1 MYVRKEKMKNLSH
14 TLNILQY
21 NKKKEQKE
29 RKMKKIKESMEDIKK
44 HLEKY
49 CTGDEDPIEA
59 ELVDLLGNDYEEI
72 SEALE
77 SDSEGFFL
85 VHASEGYI
93 ALPYYWSSQGYLEN
107 MRYIQMEKIHKI
119 TVEDAARME
128 GIVRSIKQK
137 EQALLEAIKT
147 QRVRKIVGGKKR

>member
-1 MYVRKEKMKNLSH
+1 ME
-14 TLNILQY
+14 
-21 NKKKEQKE
+21 
-29 RKMKKIKESMEDIKK
+29 KIKESIKDIKQ

-49 CTGDEDPIEA
+49 CTGDEDPIES

-72 SEALE
+72 PEALE

-85 VHASEGYI
+85 VHASDGYVV
-93 ALPYYWSSQGYLEN
+93 LPYYWNDDGYLEN

-128 GIVRSIKQK
+128 QIVNSLKKK
-137 EQALLEAIKT
+137 EQSLLEAIKT
-147 QRVRKIVGGKKR
+147 QRVRKIVGGKKG